1 MSYLYWSSPDGCV
14 GGLGFFRCLEPFDDI
29 TVSEFYD
36 YIFDSMLFDPDCP
49 FDVMEVDS

>member
-14 GGLGFFRCLEPFDDI
+14 GGLGFFDDI
-29 TVSEFYD
+29 SESEFYD
-36 YIFDSMLFDPDCP
+36 DIFDSMLFDPDSI